1 MSASTLPTFQ
11 EMRRD
16 ALRLLGDAQDVLRS
30 DWADGSGPTDAQS
43 AAVSRAKALIVKAKT
58 ELDRAAR

>member
-1 MSASTLPTFQ
+1 MIRSQPTFQ

-30 DWADGSGPTDAQS
+30 DWPEGHGPTRRQADALADAR
-43 AAVSRAKALIVKAKT
+43 AAIAAAKDA
-58 ELDRAAR
+58 LDRAAR